1 MKDISITSVEGFLSK
16 LNVFAEFD
24 FFRGHSS
31 IDYKL
36 IPSIG
41 RFYRDGQ
48 DSGLLQF
55 EKDIFEDFERKYSLF
70 TDVRPRNDMEF
81 LFLAQHYGLP
91 TRLLDWTFNP
101 LIALYFAC
109 VSNPDKDGAVYH
121 CITLNPL
128 YIFDPAKDNIF
139 SFQHLT
145 MLRPNLTDVRYK
157 NQNGLFLL
165 YPKPWQEDLSF
176 VQERFIIPARAKKS
190 ILTKLE
196 KIGITRSFIMPSLDS
211 LCTEILAL
219 HEKRYPF
226 LNFSIARD

>member
-1 MKDISITSVEGFLSK
+1 MTDIYITSIEDFLSK
-16 LNVFAEFD
+16 LNIFAEFD

-31 IDYKL
+31 TDYKL

-41 RFYRDGQ
+41 RFHQEGQ
-48 DSGLLQF
+48 DSGSLQF
-55 EKDIFEDFERKYSLF
+55 EKEIFDDFKRKYSLF

-109 VSNPDKDGAVYH
+109 VSNPNQNGAVFH
-121 CITLNPL
+121 CMPLNPL
-128 YIFDPAKDNIF
+128 FIFDPAKDEIF
-139 SFQHLT
+139 TFQHLT

-157 NQNGLFLL
+157 NQSGLFIL

-176 VQERFIIPARAKKS
+176 VQERFIIPAGAKKS
-190 ILTKLE
+190 ILIKLE
-196 KIGITRSFIMPSLDS
+196 KIGFTRSFIMPSLDS
-211 LCTEILAL
+211 LCTEILQL
-219 HEKRYPF
+219 HAKRYPY
-226 LNFSIARD
+226 LNF